1 VKAPVQSTVSLR
13 SAKLF
18 DKSRC
23 SVEKSAEFLT
33 SSKNRKKLLILGAGG
48 MLSHAV
54 PPPPIE
60 IVAYTKRDSE
70 WDKHGHDFTT

>member
-23 SVEKSAEFLT
+23 SDEKSAEFLT

-48 MLSHAV
+48 MLSHV
-54 PPPPIE
+54 PLPPIE